1 MPLQQYVAWIS
12 HSTIALTP
20 ATDDQVFWRIRRF
33 QWLCNRIHCIRSYCA
48 VQIQSSDFNLFTFT
62 GKSAKLVSRI
72 VFMPVEFRSH
82 EKKMKY
88 PTPAD
93 RFSRLLRAC
102 PLQWFHDAM
111 LYRAGWQLTNQST
124 HTYQAYL
131 EHTSRQTESNI
142 RYPAF

>member
-1 MPLQQYVAWIS
+1 MLLHTMPLQQYVAWIS

-111 LYRAGWQLTNQST
+111 LQYIELAGNL
-124 HTYQAYL
+124 TYQPVNPYIPSIPRA
-131 EHTSRQTESNI
+131 HFT
-142 RYPAF
+142 PD